1 MASIIVACGIDVFD
15 RIAKELE
22 AIVVDP
28 HTQKPLISFCKSDKD
43 FYITKQ
49 EFDDFCKGFLFEELK
64 GNDDIGGAFCK
75 KYGQSNYV
83 LSNLLSNKLAKE
95 HIRKFYIQ

>member
-1 MASIIVACGIDVFD
+1 MFD

-22 AIVVDP
+22 AIIVDP
-28 HTQKPLISFCKSDKD
+28 KSDKD
-43 FYITKQ
+43 FYITEQ

-83 LSNLLSNKLAKE
+83 LSTLLSNKSAKE
-95 HIRKFYIQ
+95 HIKKFYIK

>member
-1 MASIIVACGIDVFD
+1 MFD

-28 HTQKPLISFCKSDKD
+28 RSDKD

-64 GNDDIGGAFCK
+64 GNNQLGEAFCK
-75 KYGQSNYV
+75 KYNQSNYI
-83 LSNLLSNKLAKE
+83 LSILSNKSAKE
-95 HIRKFYIQ
+95 HIRKFYIK

>member
-1 MASIIVACGIDVFD
+1 MFD

-28 HTQKPLISFCKSDKD
+28 RSDKD

-64 GNDDIGGAFCK
+64 GNNQLGAAFCK
-75 KYGQSNYV
+75 KYNQSNYI
-83 LSNLLSNKLAKE
+83 LSILSNKSAKE
-95 HIRKFYIQ
+95 HIRKFYIK